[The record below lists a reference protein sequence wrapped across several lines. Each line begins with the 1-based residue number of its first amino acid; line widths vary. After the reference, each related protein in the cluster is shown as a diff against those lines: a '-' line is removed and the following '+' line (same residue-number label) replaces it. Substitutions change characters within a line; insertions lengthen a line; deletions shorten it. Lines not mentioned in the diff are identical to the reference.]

1 MDALQ
6 SESTQVK
13 LNFTDE
19 QVKKNNYK
27 IIVKGYSCPA
37 WWGSLL
43 RRTVRALKALSP
55 G

>member
-19 QVKKNNYK
+19 QVKINYK

-43 RRTVRALKALSP
+43 RWTVRALKALSP